1 MLRLLGVITLAI
13 QSPDSTV
20 ILDAGVRS
28 PVFSVEGRLAFEL
41 NGDLWVADLPRD
53 LASNPAL
60 SASGLQR
67 VTGGPVWD
75 RDPAWTPDGKALVF
89 SSDRSGTFDIWRVA
103 VEAGAGAGAGGSTG
117 AAVRLT
123 EAPEPE
129 SEPAVGPDGAVAFVR
144 GRNAAANIWLIADDG
159 GIRQITTSAGGEFSP
174 TFSPSGDRIAY
185 VSREG
190 RNNRL
195 QILALNDSQLTT
207 VLQGV
212 AVEHPSWSPPGER
225 IAYGTRGGRA
235 GVWVTPLDGRY
246 SNLVSEEPGESAWTL
261 DGLHLAIAE
270 LPAREMGYNGDPDR
284 LGDRNVGDL
293 FPSHRKFWVASVPAA
308 PGVGLTEIA
317 ISVPADREAY
327 NAQAFDRVWGRLQS
341 LYYANHAG
349 AAWSRL
355 RDRYGPRAL
364 RAETE
369 EELED
374 VIYQMLRD
382 RPPFRAEASG
392 RAGVSSAHSL
402 ATAAGV
408 EILAAGGNVVDAAVA
423 VSFALGVVEPD
434 ASGVVGYGEMLV
446 YLENMDEPVVIEFL
460 TRVPEQAS
468 LGSSTLPAGELPRD
482 GPVVANVPGTVAG
495 MHRAWELYGSGNV
508 EWARLVEP
516 AITLAKDG
524 FPLDDGFTTTL
535 ALERERFLKY
545 ESSRALFFPNGE
557 PLQAGDTLKNPD
569 LAWTLQQIADG
580 GADAFY
586 KGEIAQRMVED
597 LRGQGNAMTL
607 HDLSRYYAVE
617 REPIKG
623 TYRDHTVY
631 SSVPAASGG
640 TSLVAKLNL
649 LERFRGTNRYTDHAG
664 TLHAMIEAW
673 KLQPSSRGRIADP
686 GLWPVDVTPMLSKD
700 SVRVR
705 WERCFNPQQ
714 STSPEDLADRN
725 GNPACAQEVVSAVL
739 EDGSG
744 CLVDLDDRECRATGT
759 TAFAVADA
767 DGNMVAVTQTLGT
780 WGGNFYVSPGL
791 GFLYNDKLNSYSTN
805 PSSYNA
811 RLPYARN
818 GTSIAPTLIFRG
830 AEDDRRPMAA
840 VGAAGNAWITSAVY
854 QMVAAMIDADL
865 GPQEALEL
873 PRFLIGRRQ
882 AGANGARNVVIQIED
897 GISPTVMGELEAMG
911 HVFQRISLRGELRM
925 GYGAA
930 VLIDGNRVRAG
941 GDPRRSGAGGAVR

>member
-1 MLRLLGVITLAI
+1 MLHILGLIALTI
-13 QSPDSTV
+13 QSPDTV

-28 PVFSVEGRLAFEL
+28 PVFSVAGRLAFEL
-41 NGDLWVADLPRD
+41 NGDLWVTEPQDITSTLV
-53 LASNPAL
+53 L
-60 SASGLQR
+60 SASSLQR
-67 VTGGPVWD
+67 VTVGPAWD
-75 RDPAWTPDGKALVF
+75 RDPAWTPDGLALVF
-89 SSDRSGTFDIWRVA
+89 SSDRSGTFDIWRVS
-103 VEAGAGAGAGGSTG
+103 VGASGSTG
-117 AAVRLT
+117 VPVRLT
-123 EAPEPE
+123 EASEPE
-129 SEPAVGPDGAVAFVR
+129 SEPAVGPDGAIAFVR
-144 GRNAAANIWLIADDG
+144 GRNTTANLWLIADDG
-159 GIRQITTSAGGEFSP
+159 TTRQITTGDGGEFSP
-174 TFSPSGDRIAY
+174 TFSPSGDRLAF

-190 RNNRL
+190 RSNRL
-195 QILALNDSQLTT
+195 QVLALEEDDTTT
-207 VLQGV
+207 VLQGI
-212 AVEHPSWSPPGER
+212 AVEHPSWSPQGDR
-225 IAYGTRGGRA
+225 IAYSTRGGRA
-235 GVWVTPLDGRY
+235 GVWVTPLDGSY
-246 SNLVSEEPGESAWTL
+246 SNLVSEEAGESAWTP
-261 DGLHLAIAE
+261 DGLYLAIAE
-270 LPAREMGYNGDPDR
+270 LPASALRYNGDPDR

-293 FPSHRKFWVASVPAA
+293 FPSDLKLWIAPVPAA
-308 PGVGLTEIA
+308 PGTGLIEIA
-317 ISVPADREAY
+317 LSVPADREAY
-327 NAQAFDRVWGRLQS
+327 NTQAFDRVWMRLQS

-349 AAWSRL
+349 GEWSQL
-355 RDRYGPRAL
+355 RDRYRPRAL
-364 RAETE
+364 SAETE

-374 VIYQMLRD
+374 VIYQMMRD
-382 RPPFRAEASG
+382 RPPFRVEASG

-408 EILAAGGNVVDAAVA
+408 EILDAGGNVVDAAVA

-434 ASGVVGYGEMLV
+434 ASGVAGYGEMLV
-446 YLENMDEPVVIEFL
+446 YLEDMDEPVVIEFL

-468 LGSSTLPAGELPRD
+468 LGSSTLPAGDLPRD

-495 MHRAWELYGSGNV
+495 MHRAWELYGSGDV

-516 AITLAKDG
+516 AIKLAAEG
-524 FPLDDGFTTTL
+524 FVLDDGFTTTL
-535 ALERERFLKY
+535 GLERERFLKY
-545 ESSRALFFPNGE
+545 ESSGALFFPNGE
-557 PLQAGDTLKNPD
+557 PLQVGDTLRNPD

-586 KGEIAQRMVED
+586 KGEIARRMVAD

-607 HDLSRYYAVE
+607 HDLSRYYAPV

-649 LERFRGTNRYTDHAG
+649 LERFRNTNRYTDDAG

-686 GLWPVDVTPMLSKD
+686 GLWPVDVTPVLSKD
-700 SVRVR
+700 SARIR
-705 WERCFNPQQ
+705 WERCFNAQQ
-714 STSPEDLADRN
+714 STSSEDLAAADN
-725 GNPACAQEVVSAVL
+725 GNPACAQEVASGVL
-739 EDGSG
+739 EEGSG
-744 CLVDLDDRECRATGT
+744 CLVNLDDRDCRATGT

-767 DGNMVAVTQTLGT
+767 DGNMVSVTQTLGT

-791 GFLYNDKLNSYSTN
+791 GFLYNDKLNSYSSN
-805 PSSYNA
+805 PSSFNA

-818 GTSIAPTLIFRG
+818 STSIAPTLIFRG
-830 AEDDRRPMAA
+830 TDDDRRPMAA

-873 PRFLIGRRQ
+873 PRFLVGGRRQ
-882 AGANGARNVVIQIED
+882 PGANGARNVVIQIED
-897 GISPTVMGELEAMG
+897 GFSPSVMRELEAMG

-925 GYGAA
+925 GYGAV

-941 GDPRRSGAGGAVR
+941 GDPRRGGTGGASSNIQY